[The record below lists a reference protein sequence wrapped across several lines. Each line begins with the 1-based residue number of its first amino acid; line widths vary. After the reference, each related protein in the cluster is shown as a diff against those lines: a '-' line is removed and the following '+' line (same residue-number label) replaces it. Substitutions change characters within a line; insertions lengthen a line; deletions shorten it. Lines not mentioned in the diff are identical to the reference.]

1 MKKCLTFIISIV
13 TICVWLGNEISF
25 AKENE
30 KAILNYTRLGVNDSG
45 ETYFAEESIEL
56 NLWPSGL
63 AMVSLT
69 EPSESIRYFKAMPGW
84 QMLEL
89 HYAPK
94 RQYLLVLQGVLE
106 IHTSTEQIKQFK
118 QGSILLVEDTYGK
131 GHRTRNAGN
140 EDLVLVW
147 VGVQK

>member
-13 TICVWLGNEISF
+13 AMCVWLGNEISF

-30 KAILNYTRLGVNDSG
+30 KTILNYTRLGVNDSG
-45 ETYFAEESIEL
+45 ETYFEEESIEL

-69 EPSESIRYFKAMPGW
+69 EPSESIRYFKATPGW
-84 QMLEL
+84 QMLDL

>member
-1 MKKCLTFIISIV
+1 MKKCLTFIFSIV

-30 KAILNYTRLGVNDSG
+30 KAILNYTRLDVNDSG

>member
-13 TICVWLGNEISF
+13 TICVWLGNEITF

-69 EPSESIRYFKAMPGW
+69 EPSESIRYFKAMQGW

-106 IHTSTEQIKQFK
+106 IHTSTEQIRQFK

>member
-1 MKKCLTFIISIV
+1 
-13 TICVWLGNEISF
+13 
-25 AKENE
+25 
-30 KAILNYTRLGVNDSG
+30 LNYTRLGVNDSG
-45 ETYFAEESIEL
+45 ETYFAEGGIEL

-69 EPSESIRYFKAMPGW
+69 EPSESIRYFKATTGW

-94 RQYLLVLQGVLE
+94 RQYLLVLHGVLE